1 MSRIE
6 LNFWSGKK
14 VLVTGHTGFKGTWLT
29 MWLMDLGA
37 TVSGISHPDSCEQ
50 TISKDLSLKL
60 NGKEF
65 YFDISNRNRVTTTIN
80 SLSPDIVFH
89 LAAQASVLKGY
100 EDPDLTWKTNFIGS
114 LNVLEGIKT
123 LTTKVAC
130 IYVTTDK
137 VYFNDNSGKS
147 FTEIDPLGGTDPYS
161 ASKVMAEQ
169 LLLQYQ
175 KDFFNDMP
183 NVRICAARA
192 GNVIGGGDWLYD
204 RLLPDIFRAVRD
216 SEVLK
221 VRHPESIRPW
231 QHVLD
236 PLFGYL
242 KLAETMFLT
251 NGENT
256 VTAMNFGNSGMSL
269 TVREMIQTISEKM
282 FFRFEEIE
290 THSSS
295 QIEKGILLLNSSL
308 AQKEIDW
315 SPRISQ
321 LSAINLSIDW
331 YSRFLNGEP
340 MQEFTLSQIRN
351 YLK

>member
-14 VLVTGHTGFKGTWLT
+14 VLITGHTGFKGTWLS

-37 TVSGISHPDSCEQ
+37 TVSGISLPESYEQ
-50 TISKDLSLKL
+50 TIFKDMNLKL

-65 YFDISNRNRVTTTIN
+65 YFDISNRNRVTNTIN
-80 SLSPDIVFH
+80 SLSPDIIFH

-100 EDPDLTWKTNFIGS
+100 ENPDLTWKTNFIGS

-123 LTTKVAC
+123 QTKKVAC
-130 IYVTTDK
+130 VYITTDK
-137 VYFNDNSGKS
+137 VYLNDNSGKS
-147 FTEIDPLGGTDPYS
+147 FTEVDPLGGTDPYS

-169 LLLQYQ
+169 LLLHFQ
-175 KDFFNDMP
+175 KNFFCDKP
-183 NVRICAARA
+183 NIRICAARA

-204 RLLPDIFRAVRD
+204 RLFPDIFRAVRD

-242 KLAETMFLT
+242 KLAETIFLS
-251 NGENT
+251 NGDNS
-256 VTAMNFGNSGMSL
+256 VTAMNFGNSGTSL
-269 TVREMIQTISEKM
+269 TVREIIETIREKIS
-282 FFRFEEIE
+282 FQFEEIAAD
-290 THSSS
+290 TSS
-295 QIEKGILLLNSSL
+295 QIEKAKLLLNSSF
-308 AQKEIDW
+308 AQKEIGW

-321 LSAINLSIDW
+321 LDAINLSIDW
-331 YSRFLNGEP
+331 YSRFLNGES
-340 MQEFTLSQIRN
+340 MKEFTLSQIRN
-351 YLK
+351 YQP